1 MFLTAHG
8 LDMMVDSLP
17 RARTLYNE
25 PSDLYQG
32 RSSAQGE
39 AAKLSPL
46 PRGLP
51 AAPRRLGAGVPV
63 WNHPGKL
70 SLALSFFL
78 ATCLPHN

>member
-8 LDMMVDSLP
+8 LDLVVDSLP
-17 RARTLYNE
+17 RAETLDTE

-32 RSSAQGE
+32 GSSAQGE

-46 PRGLP
+46 PWVSRLP
-51 AAPRRLGAGVPV
+51 GGGWVLGSQSGIT
-63 WNHPGKL
+63 PGKL
-70 SLALSFFL
+70 LLALSFFL

>member
-8 LDMMVDSLP
+8 LDLVVDSLP
-17 RARTLYNE
+17 RAETLDTE

-32 RSSAQGE
+32 GSSAQGE

-46 PRGLP
+46 PWGLP
-51 AAPRRLGAGVPV
+51 TARRRLGAGVPV

-70 SLALSFFL
+70 LLALSFFL